1 MDVCRFLQKRHG
13 LAMDIVCPSVPS
25 FSRHV
30 RGVRLDSDTDKSEG
44 TRSDA
49 ESEDIFRSSEKVAW
63 EAQHGYFA
71 HKPDDMSA
79 CCGMG
84 AVEVTA

>member
-1 MDVCRFLQKRHG
+1 
-13 LAMDIVCPSVPS
+13 MDIVCPSVL
-25 FSRHV
+25 